1 MTVQPLAWALLVAAV
16 GKIEELLSTLRADTG
31 SCPFSGARAL
41 SFSLGGARI
50 SRAFVL
56 NLCFCISPNNFGAWR
71 GSGIRDSFIWA
82 ELIFTNQMVSS
93 RDFYVCTV

>member
-41 SFSLGGARI
+41 SFPLGGARI
-50 SRAFVL
+50 RVGTSERERTVYV
-56 NLCFCISPNNFGAWR
+56 FC
-71 GSGIRDSFIWA
+71 
-82 ELIFTNQMVSS
+82 LITLALGGD
-93 RDFYVCTV
+93 R